1 MKMKKIY
8 LICMA
13 ALLLVAA
20 GCTQNNGRIGHWF
33 GQWKVERVVVD
44 GVDDPDYE
52 GNAFFCFQSKVF
64 GVRVSYPEE
73 FSGNMYYGRWEE
85 RDDNVLYV
93 QFNTAESD
101 VPSSSLHLYLQEE
114 NFFRIVSADGKRKV
128 LETTLPDG
136 KTCVYYLRSW

>member
-1 MKMKKIY
+1 MMKKIY

-44 GVDDPDYE
+44 GVDDPSYE

-73 FSGNMYYGRWEE
+73 FSENMYYGRWEE

-93 QFNTAESD
+93 QFNTAESS

>member
-1 MKMKKIY
+1 MMKKIY

-20 GCTQNNGRIGHWF
+20 GCTQNNGHIGHWF

-73 FSGNMYYGRWEE
+73 FSESMYYGRWEE

-93 QFNTAESD
+93 QFNTAESS

>member
-1 MKMKKIY
+1 M
-8 LICMA
+8 ICMA

-20 GCTQNNGRIGHWF
+20 GCTQNNGHIGHWF

-73 FSGNMYYGRWEE
+73 FSENMYYGRWEE

-93 QFNTAESD
+93 QFNTAESS

>member
-1 MKMKKIY
+1 MKKIY
-8 LICMA
+8 LMICMA

-64 GVRVSYPEE
+64 GVRVSHPEE
-73 FSGNMYYGRWEE
+73 FSGSMCYGRWEE

-93 QFNTAESD
+93 QFNTAESS

-136 KTCVYYLRSW
+136 RTCTYYLRSW